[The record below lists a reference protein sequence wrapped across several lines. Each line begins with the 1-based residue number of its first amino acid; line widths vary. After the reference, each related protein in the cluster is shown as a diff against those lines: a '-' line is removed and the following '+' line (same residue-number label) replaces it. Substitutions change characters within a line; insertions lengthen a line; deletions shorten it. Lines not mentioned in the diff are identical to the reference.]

1 MDANLTQ
8 KIVFEEIISDFVR
21 DYFPI
26 GDIADFPKEI
36 IAAMLEW
43 QVMQEYKLDISIFEN
58 DRLSGAYNS
67 RPGFQWSET
76 LEGFEFWHDVVFYK
90 EFEVFFEIYPDK
102 KFDEI
107 KNNKLTF

>member
-1 MDANLTQ
+1 MEAKFSQEILS
-8 KIVFEEIISDFVR
+8 EEIISDFVR

-58 DRLSGAYNS
+58 NRLSGAYNNLH
-67 RPGFQWSET
+67 GFQWGET
-76 LEGFEFWHDVVFYK
+76 FEGFEFWHDVIFYK
-90 EFEVFFEIYPDK
+90 DFEIFFELYPEN
-102 KFDEI
+102 KFE
-107 KNNKLTF
+107 KNNLQNNR